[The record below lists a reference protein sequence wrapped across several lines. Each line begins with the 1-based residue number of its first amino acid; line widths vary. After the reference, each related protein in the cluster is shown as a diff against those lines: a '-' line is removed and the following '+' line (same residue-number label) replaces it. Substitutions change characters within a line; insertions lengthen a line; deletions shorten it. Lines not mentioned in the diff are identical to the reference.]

1 MHCRQILAHMNPC
14 GPSVQKEVQ
23 PRMAKISANYEVVF
37 IMDGRLPEEQV
48 AALTEK
54 FKTLVEQNSTAMEV
68 EEWGKR
74 RLAYAID
81 YKTEGYYVY
90 VAFNGASEL
99 PKELSRNLGINENVI
114 RSQIV
119 KLLEKKS
126 SVKPRPVRVAPV
138 SEETPAEAAP
148 AEQA

>member
-1 MHCRQILAHMNPC
+1 
-14 GPSVQKEVQ
+14 
-23 PRMAKISANYEVVF
+23 MAKISANYEVVY
-37 IMDGRLPEEQV
+37 IIDPAQGEEAIAATV
-48 AALTEK
+48 AK
-54 FKTLVEQNSTAMEV
+54 FQTLAEQNGSDV
-68 EEWGKR
+68 VVDEWGKR

-99 PKELSRNLGINENVI
+99 PKELSRNLGISESVI

-126 SVKPRPVRVAPV
+126 SVKPRAARVAPV
-138 SEETPAEAAP
+138 SEETETAAS
-148 AEQA
+148 EQA

>member
-1 MHCRQILAHMNPC
+1 MNKYELIYIIDTA
-14 GPSVQKEVQ
+14 VEETARKELVE
-23 PRMAKISANYEVVF
+23 KFNGVITANGGEVV
-37 IMDGRLPEEQV
+37 
-48 AALTEK
+48 K
-54 FKTLVEQNSTAMEV
+54 V

-90 VAFNGASEL
+90 VAFNGAAEL
-99 PKELSRNLGINENVI
+99 PKELTRNLQINESVI

-138 SEETPAEAAP
+138 AEEAPAAEAAP
-148 AEQA
+148 ASAE

>member
-1 MHCRQILAHMNPC
+1 MNKYELIYIIDTA
-14 GPSVQKEVQ
+14 VEETARKELIEKFNGII
-23 PRMAKISANYEVVF
+23 AANGGEVV
-37 IMDGRLPEEQV
+37 
-48 AALTEK
+48 K
-54 FKTLVEQNSTAMEV
+54 V

-119 KLLEKKS
+119 KLLEK
-126 SVKPRPVRVAPV
+126 
-138 SEETPAEAAP
+138 EEQREAASGSRRSGERGDPAEAAP

>member
-1 MHCRQILAHMNPC
+1 MNKYELIYIIDTA
-14 GPSVQKEVQ
+14 VEETARKELIEKFNGII
-23 PRMAKISANYEVVF
+23 AANL
-37 IMDGRLPEEQV
+37 DEEATAAMV
-48 AALTEK
+48 AK
-54 FKTLVEQNSTAMEV
+54 FKTLVEQNGTLAEV

>member
-1 MHCRQILAHMNPC
+1 MNKYELIYIIDTAVEEAERKDLIEKFN
-14 GPSVQKEVQ
+14 GIIV
-23 PRMAKISANYEVVF
+23 ANGGEVV
-37 IMDGRLPEEQV
+37 
-48 AALTEK
+48 K
-54 FKTLVEQNSTAMEV
+54 V

-90 VAFNGASEL
+90 VAFNGAPEL

-114 RSQIV
+114 RSQVV
-119 KLLEKKS
+119 KLLTKKS

-138 SEETPAEAAP
+138 AEEAAP
-148 AEQA
+148 AVAETVETAETTEA

>member
-1 MHCRQILAHMNPC
+1 MNKYELIYIIDTA
-14 GPSVQKEVQ
+14 VEEAARKELIEKFNGII
-23 PRMAKISANYEVVF
+23 AANGGEVV
-37 IMDGRLPEEQV
+37 
-48 AALTEK
+48 K
-54 FKTLVEQNSTAMEV
+54 V

-99 PKELSRNLGINENVI
+99 PKELSRNLGINESVI
-114 RSQIV
+114 RSQVV
-119 KLLEKKS
+119 KLVEKKS

-138 SEETPAEAAP
+138 APAAEAAEAIAAP
-148 AEQA
+148 AQSEE

>member
-1 MHCRQILAHMNPC
+1 
-14 GPSVQKEVQ
+14 
-23 PRMAKISANYEVVF
+23 MAKISANYEVVF

-99 PKELSRNLGINENVI
+99 PKELSRNLGISESVI

-126 SVKPRPVRVAPV
+126 SVKPRAARVAPV
-138 SEETPAEAAP
+138 SEETETAAS
-148 AEQA
+148 EQA

>member
-1 MHCRQILAHMNPC
+1 MNKYELIYI
-14 GPSVQKEVQ
+14 VDTTVEETARKELIEKFNGII
-23 PRMAKISANYEVVF
+23 AANGGEVV
-37 IMDGRLPEEQV
+37 
-48 AALTEK
+48 K
-54 FKTLVEQNSTAMEV
+54 V

-90 VAFNGASEL
+90 VAFNGSAEL
-99 PKELSRNLGINENVI
+99 PKELSRNLGINESVI

-119 KLLEKKS
+119 KLLDKKS

-138 SEETPAEAAP
+138 AP
-148 AEQA
+148 AAETEEVAASAQSEA

>member
-23 PRMAKISANYEVVF
+23 PRMAKSSANYEVVF

-74 RLAYAID
+74 KLAYAIN
-81 YKTEGYYVY
+81 YITEGYYVLISFTS
-90 VAFNGASEL
+90 APDF
-99 PKELSRNLGINENVI
+99 PKELDRILGITDGII
-114 RSQIV
+114 RSMIV
-119 KLLEKKS
+119 CKGE
-126 SVKPRPVRVAPV
+126 
-138 SEETPAEAAP
+138 
-148 AEQA
+148 

>member
-1 MHCRQILAHMNPC
+1 MNKYELIYIIDTAVEEEARNALIEKFN
-14 GPSVQKEVQ
+14 GII
-23 PRMAKISANYEVVF
+23 AANGGEVVK
-37 IMDGRLPEEQV
+37 D
-48 AALTEK
+48 
-54 FKTLVEQNSTAMEV
+54 

-99 PKELSRNLGINENVI
+99 PKELSRNLGINESVI
-114 RSQIV
+114 RSQVV
-119 KLLEKKS
+119 KLVEKKS

-138 SEETPAEAAP
+138 APVAEAEEAVAAP
-148 AEQA
+148 AQSEE

>member
-1 MHCRQILAHMNPC
+1 
-14 GPSVQKEVQ
+14 
-23 PRMAKISANYEVVF
+23 MAKISANYEVVF

>member
-1 MHCRQILAHMNPC
+1 MNKYELIYIIDTA
-14 GPSVQKEVQ
+14 VEEAARKELVEKFNGII
-23 PRMAKISANYEVVF
+23 AANGGEVV
-37 IMDGRLPEEQV
+37 
-48 AALTEK
+48 K
-54 FKTLVEQNSTAMEV
+54 V

-74 RLAYAID
+74 RLAYAIN

-90 VAFNGASEL
+90 VAFNGSAEL

-126 SVKPRPVRVAPV
+126 SVKPRPVRVATV
-138 SEETPAEAAP
+138 AEEAPAAEAATETA
-148 AEQA
+148 AE

>member
-1 MHCRQILAHMNPC
+1 
-14 GPSVQKEVQ
+14 
-23 PRMAKISANYEVVF
+23 MAKISANYEVVY
-37 IMDGRLPEEQV
+37 IIDPAQSEEAIAATV
-48 AALTEK
+48 AK
-54 FKTLVEQNSTAMEV
+54 FQTLAEQNGSDV
-68 EEWGKR
+68 VVDEWGKR

-99 PKELSRNLGINENVI
+99 PKELSRNLGISESVI